1 MESESESGGVG
12 HFWLESVF
20 NFLLESEP
28 ESGNFFFWSRS
39 RSRSRLA
46 WPGVGV
52 GVGHFW
58 PTPESESGGVG
69 HFWLESESLSK
80 FLLESEPESGK
91 KFFLESESGS
101 KPGAGVGVEKFSDGL
116 VVGGREVFVYNFEE
130 FFA

>member
-1 MESESESGGVG
+1 M
-12 HFWLESVF
+12 F

-39 RSRSRLA
+39 RLI

-58 PTPESESGGVG
+58 PTPESGGVG

-91 KFFLESESGS
+91 KIFLESESGS
-101 KPGAGVGVEKFSDGL
+101 KP
-116 VVGGREVFVYNFEE
+116 
-130 FFA
+130 